1 MKGSAGIPA
10 LQLEVLNKL
19 ITKFATAPNM
29 YFSGLFGTTQYESD
43 TIKWELEYGSAGM
56 TPFVAPGSVAPA
68 IGMDGIGEASAKAA
82 FYKEK
87 MYFDE
92 VFLNNIRQPG
102 TWATYQTAER
112 KLSRGSLKLRN
123 RIDRRR
129 EWMMS
134 QMLTT
139 GSLTYTHTGGTKFS
153 VSYGMPTNHIYALDP
168 TRYWGSIASGG
179 GASRDPI
186 EDIFDSKTMLADDAG
201 VTPNITLLNSELLK
215 HLVLDDNV
223 QNLLKSSAFG
233 NGDLFTNPTQVVGT
247 LLGVAPLR
255 VYDELYE
262 VTGWLTANVAGGV
275 TTVVTVNDA
284 TDFEI
289 GGKLRFVDM
298 SENNSYEDEVI
309 SDVDYAANTVTVA
322 DAPTASFK
330 ANEDKVI
337 MRKKFIDDNK
347 FIMLSTTSGDGD
359 PIAEFMEAPYG
370 TDRRWGMYA
379 DTKNE
384 WDPEG
389 LWLRV
394 QDKGLP
400 VLYHPDT
407 TIIMTVRA

>member
-19 ITKFATAPNM
+19 ITKFDRSPNM
-29 YFSGLFGTTQYESD
+29 FFSELFGTTQYESD
-43 TIKWELEYGSAGM
+43 TIKWEIEYGSSGM
-56 TPFVAPGSVAPA
+56 TPFVAPGSIAPA
-68 IGMDGIGEASAKAA
+68 IGMDGIGEGSAKAA
-82 FYKEK
+82 FFKEK

-129 EWMMS
+129 EWMMA
-134 QMLTT
+134 QMITT
-139 GSLTYTHTGGTKFS
+139 GTLTYTHTGGTKFS
-153 VSYGMPTNHIYALDP
+153 ISYGIPTNHQVAITGNNVWCTGS
-168 TRYWGSIASGG
+168 TRNTMG
-179 GASRDPI
+179 
-186 EDIFDSKTMLADDAG
+186 DICDAK
-201 VTPNITLLNSELLK
+201 TLLAEDSGVVPNVCVLNS
-215 HLVLDDNV
+215 
-223 QNLLKSSAFG
+223 NLLKCLMLDGNIQALLQKSTFG
-233 NGDLFTNPTQVVGT
+233 NGDLFANPAQVI
-247 LLGVAPLR
+247 GVLMGIAPLR

-262 VTGWLTANVAGGV
+262 VTGWLTGAVTGTS
-275 TTVVTVNDA
+275 TTVIPVDDA
-284 TDFEI
+284 TDFEV
-289 GGKLRFVDM
+289 GGTLRFIDT
-298 SENNSYEDEVI
+298 SENNSYEDETIASVQ
-309 SDVDYAANTVTVA
+309 YADSTVTVSS
-322 DAPTASFK
+322 APTASFK

-337 MRKKFIDDNK
+337 MRKKFIGDDK
-347 FIMLSTTSGDGD
+347 FLMLSTTSGDNQ

-370 TDRRWGMYA
+370 TSRRWGRYA
-379 DTKNE
+379 DTKDE

-407 TIIMTVRA
+407 IIQMTVR